1 LRADLTQSRPFCD
14 WAPQSAEAVW
24 RVMVADRCERLR
36 LMFFGNL
43 HQDWSEFV
51 LADLG
56 VFHYAARRSDA
67 IPAILRLGAAIR

>member
-1 LRADLTQSRPFCD
+1 MDLCD
-14 WAPQSAEAVW
+14 
-24 RVMVADRCERLR
+24 RLR

-56 VFHYAARRSDA
+56 IYTYEKSSSAPNPVACAAVTMCTVFCSCTNASRPSKPARR
-67 IPAILRLGAAIR
+67 